1 MKINIAILFLALP
14 LFVLSQTDYGIK
26 KIRGFYEEHMPG
38 NIPVGEDGR
47 PLHKYPIVTHRI
59 YVETTPKTN
68 IKWTNAWKNGKTF
81 SISTT
86 QITQLPF
93 EVGKKKSNQEKIEMK
108 VSKGNKLWQLE
119 LNEAE
124 TQVKCPLKANSTEI
138 ILQGIYK
145 GKKIYK
151 RIASETELY
160 VIPSV

>member
-1 MKINIAILFLALP
+1 MKKNITTLLLALP

-26 KIRGFYEEHMPG
+26 KIRAYYEEHMPG

-47 PLHKYPIVTHRI
+47 PLRKYPVVTHLV
-59 YVETTPKTN
+59 YVETTPKAT

-81 SISTT
+81 SITT
-86 QITQLPF
+86 TEIKQLPF
-93 EVGKKKSNQEKIEMK
+93 EVGKKKINEEKIVFN
-108 VSKGNKLWQLE
+108 VSKGNKLWQLQLDE
-119 LNEAE
+119 SANKI
-124 TQVKCPLKANSTEI
+124 KCPLKANSTEI